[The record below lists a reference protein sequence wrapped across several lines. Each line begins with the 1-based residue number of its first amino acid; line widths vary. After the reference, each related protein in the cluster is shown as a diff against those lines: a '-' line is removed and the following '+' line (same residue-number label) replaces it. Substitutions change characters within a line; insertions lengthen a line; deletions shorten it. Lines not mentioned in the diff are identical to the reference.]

1 MAIYHLTAKPI
12 SRSTGRSAVAAA
24 SYQSG
29 TAMHDERTGRSFDYR
44 KKRGVVHAEIVAPAN
59 APAWCKDRAQLW
71 NRAEAAEKRKD
82 AQTARS
88 IEMSLPKEIPP
99 HLHAQIVREFCQDQ
113 FVKKG
118 MIADFAIHAS
128 QGNPHAHI
136 QLTMRP
142 LAGQEF
148 SAKKDRTWN
157 DKKTLEGWREG
168 WQDHANRW
176 LEKVGSKERI
186 DHRSYK
192 ERGLTHLVPTIHEG
206 PTANAMGR
214 KAYYTPDRKMQNVT
228 IRADNFQRQKEIIA
242 ARHEIKTAQEEIRFN
257 RFAMSWPTF
266 LKTIDRTGPAPV
278 QTAIARAKAKGQEPT
293 KTERAQIA
301 KRVRE
306 QFAQDADLPTSDL
319 LFKIEREGK
328 GKTLTEYTKA
338 IEKKARSAQRP
349 FSWTWLM
356 TGKEKK
362 AEIIEEAQQCRAVLD
377 RREGLVKK
385 EISEAVQEAARWKE
399 MAEAVSG
406 VDLETVQYNYD
417 QQLSLEKER
426 EEAAE
431 KAREEERAQEALER
445 AKHPERER
453 EHERELGDD
462 WGPSL

>member
-44 KKRGVVHAEIVAPAN
+44 KKRGVVHTEIVTPAG

-99 HLHAQIVREFCQDQ
+99 HLHAQIVREFCHEQ
-113 FVKKG
+113 FVKRG
-118 MIADFAIHAS
+118 MVADFAIHAS

-136 QLTMRP
+136 MLTMRP

-157 DKKTLEGWREG
+157 EKATLEGWRDG
-168 WQDHANRW
+168 WEKHANQW
-176 LEKVGSKERI
+176 LERVGSKERI
-186 DHRSYK
+186 DHRSHK
-192 ERGLTHLVPTIHEG
+192 DRGIARTPSIHEG
-206 PTANAMGR
+206 PVANAVAWR
-214 KAYYTPDRKMQNVT
+214 KRQELSERHKQNVH
-228 IRADNFQRQKEIIA
+228 IKYDNIARERDIIA
-242 ARHEIKTAQEEIRFN
+242 ARKELKTAQEEVRFN

-278 QTAIARAKAKGQEPT
+278 QTAIAQAKRRGADIT
-293 KTERAQIA
+293 KDDRAQIA

-306 QFAQDADLPTSDL
+306 QYARDCDWDVSQTLDKAT
-319 LFKIEREGK
+319 KNGK
-328 GKTLTEYTKA
+328 SLTTYTKE
-338 IEKKARSAQRP
+338 IEAKAAKVQKR
-349 FSWTWLM
+349 WTWAWLT
-356 TGKEKK
+356 TGKETK
-362 AEIIEEAQQCRAVLD
+362 AEIVAEAKECRKVLNE
-377 RREGLVKK
+377 REALVTK
-385 EISEAVQEAARWKE
+385 EIDTVVKEAAHWKE
-399 MAEAVSG
+399 VAEAVSG
-406 VDLETVQYNYD
+406 IEPELVQHNYERVLQFEKD
-417 QQLSLEKER
+417 Q

>member
-29 TAMHDERTGRSFDYR
+29 TAMHDERTGRSFNYT

-118 MIADFAIHAS
+118 MIADFAIHAN

-136 QLTMRP
+136 MLTMRP

-148 SAKKDRTWN
+148 SQKKDRTWN

-192 ERGLTHLVPTIHEG
+192 ERGIARTPSIHEG
-206 PTANAMGR
+206 PVANAVAWRTR
-214 KAYYTPDRKMQNVT
+214 KDLSERHKQNVH
-228 IRADNFQRQKEIIA
+228 IKYDNIARERDIIA
-242 ARHEIKTAQEEIRFN
+242 ARKDLKTAQEEIRFN
-257 RFAMSWPTF
+257 RFAVAWPTF
-266 LKTIDRTGPAPV
+266 LKTIDRAGPAPV

-377 RREGLVKK
+377 RREGMVKK

-399 MAEAVSG
+399 IAEAVSG
-406 VDLETVQYNYD
+406 VELETVQYNYD
-417 QQLSLEKER
+417 QQLSFEKDQEEARETAREAER
-426 EEAAE
+426 EA
-431 KAREEERAQEALER
+431 ERAER
-445 AKHPERER
+445 AKHPER

>member
-29 TAMHDERTGRSFDYR
+29 TAMHDERTGRSFDYT

-59 APAWCKDRAQLW
+59 APAWCKDRAKLW

-88 IEMSLPKEIPP
+88 IELALPKEIPP
-99 HLHAQIVREFCQDQ
+99 HLHAQIVREFCHEQ
-113 FVKKG
+113 FVKRG
-118 MIADFAIHAS
+118 MVADFAIHAN

-136 QLTMRP
+136 MLTMRP
-142 LAGQEF
+142 LAGKEF
-148 SAKKDRTWN
+148 SQKKDRTWN
-157 DKKTLEGWREG
+157 DKETLKGWREG
-168 WQDHANRW
+168 WQDHANTW

-186 DHRSYK
+186 DHRSHK
-192 ERGLTHLVPTIHEG
+192 ERGLGHLIPTIHEG
-206 PTANAMGR
+206 PTANAIGR
-214 KAYYTPDRKMQNVT
+214 KAYYTPDRKMQNIT

-257 RFAMSWPTF
+257 RFAVVWPTF
-266 LKTIDRTGPAPV
+266 LKTIDRTGPTPV

-306 QFAQDADLPTSDL
+306 QWARDAD
-319 LFKIEREGK
+319 IETWQTLGTVAKSGK
-328 GKTLTEYTKA
+328 SLGTYTKE
-338 IEKKARSAQRP
+338 IEAKAAKVQKR
-349 FSWTWLM
+349 WTWAWLT
-356 TGKEKK
+356 TGKETK
-362 AEIIEEAQQCRAVLD
+362 AEIVAEAKECRKVLNE
-377 RREGLVKK
+377 REALVTK
-385 EISEAVQEAARWKE
+385 EIDTVVKEAAHWKE
-399 MAEAVSG
+399 VAEAVSG
-406 VDLETVQYNYD
+406 IEPELVQHNYERVLQFEKD
-417 QQLSLEKER
+417 Q

-431 KAREEERAQEALER
+431 KAREEERAREAAER